1 MGEILLFLNEG
12 TVLNLFDKLLQHHN
26 DDIYPYHMPG
36 HKRKPLTK
44 TLERVSDLD
53 ITEIDG
59 FDNLN
64 HPENLLLDMQKHVA
78 KVYGADES
86 FYLVNGSTLGI
97 LSAISSVTYLGDSI
111 LIGRNCHKAV
121 YHAAYIRQLQLEYI
135 YPSFDENWEVF
146 TSIDSKQIKEKLD
159 LNPEISA
166 VLVVSPTY
174 EGYCSNIREIANIVH
189 SYGKVLIVDEAHGAH
204 LGFHSAWPKSA
215 VSEGADIVI
224 QSLHKTLPSM
234 TQTAI
239 MHVKGPRVDRDR
251 LKRFLSIYQT
261 SSPSYVFMS
270 SIEEAISYMENNG
283 KTEMDNFKQ
292 LWINLIKRL
301 EECEFI
307 EVNTHYEEKHDI
319 GKLMISAHKAGID
332 GQTLHDILLRRFS
345 LQMEMAQGKY
355 VLAMFT
361 VADKADAYDR
371 LADALITLDKELKNT
386 QKEPIGLI
394 TKRLAKSLEDCTQ
407 IEKECDIYAAWDA
420 DFEWIHLE
428 DAISRCAGEFINLYP
443 PGIPLVVPGEIINQN
458 LVTIIKGYC
467 ALKLPVQGI
476 NIVGDKVQ
484 VKVLKRK

>member
-1 MGEILLFLNEG
+1 M
-12 TVLNLFDKLLQHHN
+12 NLFDKLLQHHN

-36 HKRKPLTK
+36 HKRKPLTR
-44 TLERVSDLD
+44 TLERVADLD

-64 HPENLLLDMQKHVA
+64 HPENLLLDMQKHAA

-97 LSAISSVTYLGDSI
+97 LSAISSVTHLGDSI

-121 YHAAYIRQLQLEYI
+121 YHAAYIRQLRLEYI
-135 YPSFDENWEVF
+135 YPPFDENWEVF
-146 TSIDSKQIKEKLD
+146 TSVDSKQIKEKLEA
-159 LNPEISA
+159 NPKISA
-166 VLVVSPTY
+166 VLIVSPTY
-174 EGYCSNIREIANIVH
+174 EGYCSDISEIADLVH
-189 SYGKVLIVDEAHGAH
+189 SYGKILIVDEAHGAH
-204 LGFHSAWPKSA
+204 FGFHPAWPKSA
-215 VSEGADIVI
+215 ISEGADIVI

-239 MHVKGPRVDRDR
+239 MHVSGPRVDRDR

-270 SIEEAISYMENNG
+270 SIEEAISYMEKNG
-283 KTEMDNFKQ
+283 KTEMDNFRR
-292 LWINLIKRL
+292 LWINLIQRL
-301 EECEFI
+301 QECEFI

-319 GKLMISAHKAGID
+319 GKLMISAHKAGLD
-332 GQTLHDILLRRFS
+332 GQSLHDILLRRFS

-371 LADALITLDKELKNT
+371 IADALITLDKEFKNSRIR
-386 QKEPIGLI
+386 PIGPT
-394 TKRLAKSLEDCTQ
+394 TKELPKALEGYAQ
-407 IEKECDIYAAWDA
+407 IEKECDIYTAWDA
-420 DFEWIHLE
+420 DFEWINLE
-428 DAISRCAGEFINLYP
+428 DSTSRCAGEFVNLYP
-443 PGIPLVVPGEIINQN
+443 PGIPLVVPGEIFNQN
-458 LVTIIKGYC
+458 LVNIIKEYC
-467 ALKLPVQGI
+467 VLKLPVQGI
-476 NIVGDKVQ
+476 NILGGKIQ